1 MHRIIITYKMD
12 ITNNSLIKKLDK
24 NIINKVSNYVKNNNI
39 NPITFTNDEKE
50 IMAKDMNTIEKG
62 MLSWTEQFEKKNGR
76 KATYSDIRNEFG

>member
-1 MHRIIITYKMD
+1 MD

-24 NIINKVSNYVKNNNI
+24 NIINKVSNYVKNDNL

-62 MLSWTEQFEKKNGR
+62 VLSWSEEFEKKNGR
-76 KATYSDIRNEFG
+76 KPTYSDIRNEFG